1 MRHRGG
7 IIRRPAAPYSTHSR
21 NNAMRFLIL
30 FLAAGLSLAAY
41 PVAAQTAGT
50 LSGTITDTAG
60 APVPGAR
67 IVLMGTNRGALSK
80 PDGSYLMVRVP
91 PGTYQVRVTGI
102 AMEEARKEVTIAADS
117 TAALDFTLQPRKDG
131 SDTVT
136 VTSGLPPEPLRRPD
150 LRREDVGT
158 RTGPCGIYG
167 IPAHFIADSGAKGE
181 IAGRVIDERGN
192 GIADA
197 QIEVIGQNPAAVTR
211 ATGNFVLKG
220 VPAGTRTLIVAAF
233 GMETQEVRV
242 TVIANERTS
251 LEVRL
256 VDDGMTCR
264 SQPLPSLPP
273 IDPDTTGTIS
283 ILSRQ
288 DMTGY

>member
-1 MRHRGG
+1 MRL
-7 IIRRPAAPYSTHSR
+7 
-21 NNAMRFLIL
+21 LIL

-50 LSGTITDTAG
+50 LSGTITDPAG

-67 IVLMGTNRGALSK
+67 IVLMGTNRGTRSK
-80 PDGSYLMVRVP
+80 PDGSYQMVRVP

-102 AMEEARKEVTIAADS
+102 GMGEARKEVTIAADS
-117 TAALDFTLQPRKDG
+117 AAALDFTLPLQKGG

-136 VTSGLPPEPLRRPD
+136 VTSRFPPEPLRRPD

-158 RTGPCGIYG
+158 RTGGSII

-181 IAGRVIDERGN
+181 IAGRVIDEQGN

-211 ATGNFVLKG
+211 ATGNFVLKE
-220 VPAGTRTLIVAAF
+220 VPAGTRTLLVAAF

-251 LEVRL
+251 LKVRL
-256 VDDGMTCR
+256 VDDGATCW
-264 SQPLPSLPP
+264 SQPIPSLPL

-288 DMTGY
+288 DITGY